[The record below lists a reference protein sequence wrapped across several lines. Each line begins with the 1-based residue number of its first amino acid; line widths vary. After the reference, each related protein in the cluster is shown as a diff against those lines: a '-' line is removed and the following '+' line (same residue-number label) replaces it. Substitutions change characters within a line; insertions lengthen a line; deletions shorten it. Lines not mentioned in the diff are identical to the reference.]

1 MKKLFTIIAFIVNST
16 VNAQAPQ
23 VWHVPSDAE
32 WSNLT
37 TFLGGVNVAGGK
49 MKSTGT
55 IQAGSGLWQSPNTA
69 STNES
74 SFSGLPGGHFLST
87 FSDIGNEGHWWSS
100 SAGVGQDSM
109 GAWNLTLYYDRARAA
124 RPLHIKYAGLSV
136 RCLKD

>member
-1 MKKLFTIIAFIVNST
+1 MKKLFTIIAFIVIST

-49 MKSTGT
+49 MKATT
-55 IQAGSGLWQSPNTA
+55 LWSAPNTA
-69 STNES
+69 ASNS
-74 SFSGLPGGHFLST
+74 SGFKGLPGGWRYANFGAFEHM
-87 FSDIGNEGHWWSS
+87 GAYGVWWSS
-100 SAGVGQDSM
+100 SEVETIKAVGYLLSYYF
-109 GAWNLTLYYDRARAA
+109 GHAIYYDEQKT
-124 RPLHIKYAGLSV
+124 LGYSV